1 MYLHDFKIQNIKCF
15 EDIHLPFPHEGD
27 DYSGWTVLLG
37 GNGSGKSTLLQA
49 MGIALVGPTA
59 AQRLLPDVQSWVR
72 KDQDMGEFSARII
85 RGAEDGSEGEKI
97 GRDLEARFAATGRQ
111 DVTIDG
117 KYYDQPQVVQRAD
130 DRTRNMMMKS
140 LYSSRKHGW
149 FSCGYGPF
157 RRMSEG
163 SEAAWSLMNPDLLES
178 RFATLFREDAVLR
191 PPIVLLPQ
199 LYRRSLD
206 PSYPD
211 REAAGEALEM
221 SRRLVDNLLPGGVKI
236 SRVDTEIVYFQ
247 GPGGAEVTVFD
258 LSDGY
263 RTFLALTIDIV
274 YALGSC
280 FEDLYPSFRVD
291 GETLEVLCEGV
302 ILIDEVDA
310 HLHPSWQRELGF
322 RLRRT
327 FPRIQFIVSSH
338 SPFVAQAATDGGLI
352 VLRPSGPQGTV
363 RVERPVESV
372 KGWRVDQIL
381 TSPLFGLD
389 TTRDEETESLIRAHA
404 DLVAKRTWGK
414 LSAAEKKQLARLE
427 ESLADRLTAPG
438 ESIEEREQQA
448 EMSRYIAETLG
459 QLGNKP

>member
-1 MYLHDFKIQNIKCF
+1 MYLHEFKIQNIKCF

-72 KDQDMGEFSARII
+72 KDQDVGEFSARII
-85 RGAEDGSEGEKI
+85 RGAEDGSDGEKI
-97 GRDLEARFAATGRQ
+97 GGDLEASFAITGSQ
-111 DVTIDG
+111 EVTIDG

-130 DRTRNMMMKS
+130 DWTRNMMMKS
-140 LYSSRKHGW
+140 LYSSRQHGW

-157 RRMSEG
+157 RRMLGG
-163 SEAAWSLMNPDLLES
+163 SEATRGLMSPDLRES
-178 RFATLFREDAVLR
+178 RFATLFREDAILR
-191 PPIVLLPQ
+191 HPIVVLPQ
-199 LYRRSLD
+199 FYRMSLD
-206 PSYPD
+206 PSYQGQ
-211 REAAGEALEM
+211 EAAGAALEM
-221 SRRLVDNLLPGGVKI
+221 IRRLVDNLLPGGVKI
-236 SRVDTEIVYFQ
+236 SRVDTETIYFR

-263 RTFLALTIDIV
+263 RSFLALAIDIV
-274 YALGSC
+274 LVLHSC
-280 FEDLYPSFRVD
+280 FENLYSSFRVD
-291 GETLEVLCEGV
+291 GETIEVLFEGV

-310 HLHPSWQRELGF
+310 HLHPHWQREIGF
-322 RLRRT
+322 RLRRA
-327 FPRIQFIVSSH
+327 FPRIQFIVTSH

-363 RVERPVESV
+363 QVETPVESV

-389 TTRDEETESLIRAHA
+389 ATRDEETESLIRAHT

-438 ESIEEREQQA
+438 ESIEEREHQA
-448 EMSRYIAETLG
+448 EMSRYITETLD